1 MRFFGIVHL
10 RSARAISKPPTAS
23 LVDDAVD
30 DKIFTTQLPSRA
42 NLGWLCRRRRRNLA
56 VAVCGGNIL
65 LLAGRISDATW
76 WTYPRSKVP
85 AMASETHLLILR
97 PRSAV
102 TACGKHLVAIYPHTA
117 TAQPAGLEGHIKYTI
132 LLHEVTCPDVPR
144 G

>member
-30 DKIFTTQLPSRA
+30 HKIFTTQVPSRA

-65 LLAGRISDATW
+65 LLAGRISEATW

-102 TACGKHLVAIYPHTA
+102 TACGKHLLAIYPHTA
-117 TAQPAGLEGHIKYTI
+117 TAQPAGLEEHINYTI
-132 LLHEVTCPDVPR
+132 LLQR
-144 G
+144 